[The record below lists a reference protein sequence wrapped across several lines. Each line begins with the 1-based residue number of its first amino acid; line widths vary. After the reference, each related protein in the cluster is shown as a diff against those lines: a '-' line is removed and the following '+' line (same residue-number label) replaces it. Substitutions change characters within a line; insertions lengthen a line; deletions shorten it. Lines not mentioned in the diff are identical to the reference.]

1 MIIADTSVWI
11 DHFRHGLPD
20 FAQALQKGLIST
32 HPVVLGELATG
43 NLLNRTKTLA
53 ALNCLPRTK
62 TGTIDE
68 CMRFIELHQLFGKGI
83 GWNDIQILVAARLS
97 GTVLWTRDRRLEEAA
112 KDLNVA
118 YLH

>member
-11 DHFRHGLPD
+11 YHFRHGLPD

-53 ALNCLPRTK
+53 ALHCLPRTK
-62 TGTIDE
+62 TGTLDE
-68 CMRFIELHQLFGKGI
+68 CMRFIELHHLFGKGI

-97 GTVLWTRDRRLEEAA
+97 GAFLWTRDRRLEEAA
-112 KDLNVA
+112 KDLSVA